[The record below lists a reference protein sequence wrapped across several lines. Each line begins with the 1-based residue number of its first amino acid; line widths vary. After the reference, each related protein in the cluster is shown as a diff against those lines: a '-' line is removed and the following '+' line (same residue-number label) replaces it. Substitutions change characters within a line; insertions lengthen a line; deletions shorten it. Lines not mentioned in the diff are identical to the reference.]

1 VADRVPASPSSSST
15 PLASFN
21 YTDPKPFVDP
31 IGEDFFN
38 ILLGPLAFVI
48 NIQAGDHPEDK
59 KEAISANFVRSH
71 SPEVAHTLS
80 PRAVISG

>member
-1 VADRVPASPSSSST
+1 MAGSRIKS
-15 PLASFN
+15 
-21 YTDPKPFVDP
+21 
-31 IGEDFFN
+31 
-38 ILLGPLAFVI
+38 LGPLAFVI